1 MNEELI
7 KRLIGSASDTDF
19 TENKILW
26 ESAGTIY
33 YKEHLIRLIELVV
46 KECVSVVND
55 QPWSDPHEVYQAVDL
70 IENHFGGMT

>member
-26 ESAGTIY
+26 ESTGTIFHM
-33 YKEHLIRLIELVV
+33 ENMFSLIELVV

-70 IENHFGGMT
+70 IENHFGVK